1 MAIQEERET
10 ADIQAESAADRDSW
24 RTDVV
29 RTGRLEALCDGVFA
43 IVLTLLVLEI
53 HRPGGHPG
61 ALAQELVKA
70 WPSYV
75 AYCGAFLYVGVV
87 WLNHHYMFERLK
99 SVDLT
104 LNWIN
109 LGVLATVTLIPFPTG
124 VLADAFRTGNL
135 ADEKIAVVLY
145 AIVAGMM
152 SAAWLPAFWHLHRN
166 PSLVRPE
173 VPQGMFAAQIVRP
186 IIGVVLYVLAGFLGW
201 FVHPVAAL
209 VIFAFMTGYY
219 AFTSRGILPGDKRS
233 NPI

>member
-1 MAIQEERET
+1 MAIQKEPET
-10 ADIQAESAADRDSW
+10 ADIQTESAADRDSW

-135 ADEKIAVVLY
+135 ADEKNCRGPL
-145 AIVAGMM
+145 
-152 SAAWLPAFWHLHRN
+152 RN
-166 PSLVRPE
+166 RGRDDVGGLAP
-173 VPQGMFAAQIVRP
+173 G
-186 IIGVVLYVLAGFLGW
+186 VLASSSEPLTC
-201 FVHPVAAL
+201 ASRSA
-209 VIFAFMTGYY
+209 TGHVRCADRSPDHRRGPIYPGGR
-219 AFTSRGILPGDKRS
+219 SRVVRSSGRSPGDFRLHDGLLRIHQS
-233 NPI
+233 GCPSG